1 MAGAT
6 WIEFAGAAVL
16 VAIAGTGL
24 WVATSEPPGTAM
36 ATATEIDAM
45 QARADAACRCA
56 RGRGDMAGSGE
67 CWAGFEEEVARYAH
81 EEMSSLCA
89 EDSSTSVCFVSSAGQ
104 TPRCISKIRPRGAC
118 SHDEARLAQ
127 ARATAGEGC

>member
-1 MAGAT
+1 MTGAKG
-6 WIEFAGAAVL
+6 IEFAGAAVL

-24 WVATSEPPGTAM
+24 WVATSEPPETVM
-36 ATATEIDAM
+36 ATATEIDSM

-67 CWAGFEEEVARYAH
+67 CWTDFEEGIARYAH
-81 EEMSSLCA
+81 QEMSSLCA
-89 EDSSTSVCFVSSAGQ
+89 EDSSTSVCFVSPAGQ

-127 ARATAGEGC
+127 AGATTGDGC